1 MSNESTVWN
10 ILPENS
16 TEIPF
21 EAAEQQDGYVL
32 LLVIFSIF
40 LVGTVTFI
48 SVFLIAC
55 RRCCRGGQCCARAS
69 DDPEKTNTTYVEDSQ
84 PTHEITIRVDESEC
98 LSMASSHDQETER
111 FLSTGT
117 TGRRVS
123 FNEAALF
130 DHGKK
135 AQEKGRRYTLT
146 EGDFHHL
153 KNARL
158 THLHIPPP
166 GLKIVTIH
174 ECDSAEN
181 SITMTAR
188 PVAKSALSIFQPML
202 CPLPQT
208 ALTSLSVNPSCALPG
223 DAFNSVVDTS
233 FSKKTTALSVKEP
246 SSSSIEMMEAGPRGR
261 CSSVSVG
268 EGAAVRSGGAP
279 HSGGGAGSQGPVLQ
293 FFTKL
298 RRHASLEG
306 ASPYFKIKKW
316 KLDSSQRASSL
327 DTRGSPKRRQ
337 FQRQRAASESMDQ
350 DDNDAHHIDLIQ
362 YIART
367 QDITY
372 CPSHP
377 TTRLLSPPSTPPPSL
392 GRVEVEVMV
401 EPSCSH
407 GGPGVI
413 GLSPDP
419 QDEALSLARR
429 EGADPS
435 DPLEPQDPQ
444 SHYNDIW
451 TLRATLEQYAA
462 SDQSSNN
469 DRNSVCSDAE
479 SVCSLGVRTETERG
493 RLLSYPSQDLGDEAE
508 GGEDDKDISMYM
520 DERLGVKDEKKRKQE
535 STESERGSS
544 DAETG
549 TRKLLQMDSGYASI
563 EAPSRGPE
571 DLRLF
576 GSFSSSPKDRTAHE
590 KRHHFTNAGRTG
602 TVSESFESHLFEEEP
617 EEELLLGASGG
628 VSIETGA
635 GSLSWFP
642 YGQMLTPREAAQPS
656 PQPPALHRRDYSID
670 EKTDALFHE
679 FLRHDPQFDQQES
692 PLRKHRSRIHL
703 RKQWQRHKQ
712 WSDPGVRHFQSSFDR
727 QRTPLRRGES
737 VNYPLDTSYHS
748 TLPRIVSAPDE
759 ETSDGTGSTP
769 DTPKEPTN
777 TKSGGKDREQSVTV
791 RDTGDHASSSSSP
804 PPPHHPFIS
813 EKDERLGAHHEP
825 QEDSKQS
832 ELPPEPPDERLPPQ
846 LSNSSGYGPQTITA
860 ELTDKLAANL
870 DERLYTGLRR
880 AKDTATEC
888 VTVAATHA
896 SPDHSPV

>member
-21 EAAEQQDGYVL
+21 EAEEQQHGYVL
-32 LLVIFSIF
+32 LLVILSVF
-40 LVGTVTFI
+40 LVGTLISI

-55 RRCCRGGQCCARAS
+55 RRYCRGGQLCLRAS
-69 DDPEKTNTTYVEDSQ
+69 DDPEKTTPYMEESQ
-84 PTHEITIRVDESEC
+84 PTHEITIRVDESDC

-111 FLSTGT
+111 FLSTGP

-135 AQEKGRRYTLT
+135 TQEKGRRYTLT

-158 THLHIPPP
+158 TNLHIPPP
-166 GLKIVTIH
+166 ALKIVTIH

-181 SITMTAR
+181 TITMTTR

-208 ALTSLSVNPSCALPG
+208 ALTSLSVSPSSALPG
-223 DAFNSVVDTS
+223 DALNSVVDTS
-233 FSKKTTALSVKEP
+233 FCENPALLSSKET
-246 SSSSIEMMEAGPRGR
+246 SSSSTEKVGVKPRDRGSSASVREGVAAGNI
-261 CSSVSVG
+261 S
-268 EGAAVRSGGAP
+268 AP
-279 HSGGGAGSQGPVLQ
+279 AGSGTGSPKPVLQ
-293 FFTKL
+293 FLTKL

-350 DDNDAHHIDLIQ
+350 DDSDAHRIDLIQ
-362 YIART
+362 YIAHT
-367 QDITY
+367 QDVTY
-372 CPSHP
+372 YPSQP

-419 QDEALSLARR
+419 QQETLSLVKR
-429 EGADPS
+429 EEANSS
-435 DPLEPQDPQ
+435 DPLQSQDPQ
-444 SHYNDIW
+444 SLYRDIW

-469 DRNSVCSDAE
+469 DRNSVCSDAD
-479 SVCSLGVRTETERG
+479 SVCSLGGRTETERG
-493 RLLSYPSQDLGDEAE
+493 GLPSFPSQDLGDEAE
-508 GGEDDKDISMYM
+508 GGEDNKDLFVHM
-520 DERLGVKDEKKRKQE
+520 EEKLGIQESRKRKHG
-535 STESERGSS
+535 STESERRGSDGES
-544 DAETG
+544 G

-563 EAPSRGPE
+563 EAPSRGSE

-576 GSFSSSPKDRTAHE
+576 GSSSITGSPKDRTAHE
-590 KRHHFTNAGRTG
+590 RRHHFTNAGRTG
-602 TVSESFESHLFEEEP
+602 TIGESFESHLVEEEP
-617 EEELLLGASGG
+617 EDELLLGASGG
-628 VSIETGA
+628 VSIEVSA
-635 GSLSWFP
+635 SSLSWLP
-642 YGQMLTPREAAQPS
+642 YGQMLTPREAAQP
-656 PQPPALHRRDYSID
+656 PPPPLILHRRDYSID

-692 PLRKHRSRIHL
+692 PRKHRSRIHL

-712 WSDPGVRHFQSSFDR
+712 WSDPGVRHFQSSFER
-727 QRTPLRRGES
+727 QRTPLRRGDS

-769 DTPKEPTN
+769 DTPKVEPATLD
-777 TKSGGKDREQSVTV
+777 TGEKYKKLSVSVT
-791 RDTGDHASSSSSP
+791 DSEDHTSSSLPLRPSV
-804 PPPHHPFIS
+804 S
-813 EKDERLGAHHEP
+813 EKDGGLVEHH
-825 QEDSKQS
+825 
-832 ELPPEPPDERLPPQ
+832 PEPPDERSPPQ
-846 LSNSSGYGPQTITA
+846 LPDSSSYGPQTITA
-860 ELTDKLAANL
+860 ELTDKLTANL
-870 DERLYTGLRR
+870 DERLYTGLRQ
-880 AKDTATEC
+880 AKDTTTEC
-888 VTVAATHA
+888 VTVTATHA

>member
-1 MSNESTVWN
+1 
-10 ILPENS
+10 
-16 TEIPF
+16 
-21 EAAEQQDGYVL
+21 
-32 LLVIFSIF
+32 
-40 LVGTVTFI
+40 
-48 SVFLIAC
+48 
-55 RRCCRGGQCCARAS
+55 
-69 DDPEKTNTTYVEDSQ
+69 
-84 PTHEITIRVDESEC
+84 
-98 LSMASSHDQETER
+98 MASSHDQETER

-123 FNEAALF
+123 FNEAALL

-158 THLHIPPP
+158 TNLHIPSPA
-166 GLKIVTIH
+166 LKIVTIH
-174 ECDSAEN
+174 ECESGEN
-181 SITMTAR
+181 SITMTTTR

-208 ALTSLSVNPSCALPG
+208 ALTSLSANPSCALPG
-223 DAFNSVVDTS
+223 DALNSVVDTS
-233 FSKKTTALSVKEP
+233 FSNKTGALGTKEP
-246 SSSSIEMMEAGPRGR
+246 SSIEIIGAGPRGR
-261 CSSVSVG
+261 GSSISVG
-268 EGAAVRSGGAP
+268 EVASVGSGAP
-279 HSGGGAGSQGPVLQ
+279 PSGSGAGSQGPMLQ

-367 QDITY
+367 QDVPY
-372 CPSHP
+372 CPSQP

-392 GRVEVEVMV
+392 GRVEVEVIV
-401 EPSCSH
+401 EPSCSQ

-419 QDEALSLARR
+419 QDEALSLERR
-429 EGADPS
+429 EGT
-435 DPLEPQDPQ
+435 DPLEPPDAQDPQ
-444 SHYNDIW
+444 SLYKDIW
-451 TLRATLEQYAA
+451 TLRASLEQYAA

-469 DRNSVCSDAE
+469 DRNSVCSDAD
-479 SVCSLGVRTETERG
+479 SVCSLSGRTEMERG
-493 RLLSYPSQDLGDEAE
+493 GLPRYPSQDLGDEAE
-508 GGEDDKDISMYM
+508 DDKEMLMY
-520 DERLGVKDEKKRKQE
+520 LDEKLDVKEGRRRKE
-535 STESERGSS
+535 GSTESERGGS
-544 DAETG
+544 DGETG

-571 DLRLF
+571 ELRLF
-576 GSFSSSPKDRTAHE
+576 GSMSGSPKDRTAHE

-602 TVSESFESHLFEEEP
+602 TIGESFESHLFEEEP
-617 EEELLLGASGG
+617 EDEVLLGASGG

-635 GSLSWFP
+635 GSLGWFP

-656 PQPPALHRRDYSID
+656 TEPQMLHRRDYSID

-712 WSDPGVRHFQSSFDR
+712 WSDPGVRHFQSSFER

-737 VNYPLDTSYHS
+737 VNYPLETSYHS

-759 ETSDGTGSTP
+759 ENSDGTNSTP
-769 DTPKEPTN
+769 STPKVEPT
-777 TKSGGKDREQSVTV
+777 TAYRGKDKDQSATTV
-791 RDTGDHASSSSSP
+791 DTEDSISSSP
-804 PPPHHPFIS
+804 PPLAPSTS
-813 EKDERLGAHHEP
+813 EKDGGLGEHQDL
-825 QEDSKQS
+825 QEDVK
-832 ELPPEPPDERLPPQ
+832 PPDERSPPQ
-846 LSNSSGYGPQTITA
+846 LPDSSGYGPQTITA
-860 ELTDKLAANL
+860 ELTDKLTAHL

-880 AKDTATEC
+880 TKDTTPEC
-888 VTVAATHA
+888 VTVTATHA